1 MDHIYT
7 AKDKIN
13 NFFLKK
19 IHQYFQLT
27 LAKANN
33 ILTFADVLG

>member
-7 AKDKIN
+7 AKEKKKQ
-13 NFFLKK
+13 LKKK
-19 IHQYFQLT
+19 IHQYFQLN

-33 ILTFADVLG
+33 FLTFADVLG